1 MIRRGYYC
9 LYKGKIYECSVRKL
23 NVLLY
28 SNDIDDLKLNEFFKN
43 ICNNEEEEKNIDK
56 YLKEVPKDEIE
67 WFCQIWSTGEYK
79 GDIVSVDE
87 ERDDRYLISSRLL
100 LSKKRGVFDEEHG
113 FKVVEDGGYDT
124 HIYAGYVDKA
134 EVTNVTEHKRA
145 INDDLKAPDNWDF

>member
-1 MIRRGYYC
+1 MIRQGYYC
-9 LYKGKIYECSVRKL
+9 MYRSKVFRCGIIKS
-23 NVLLY
+23 NVLLRSDDY
-28 SNDIDDLKLNEFFKN
+28 DDLIKNGFEDNPFDKKGIKQEKYRKL
-43 ICNNEEEEKNIDK
+43 
-56 YLKEVPKDEIE
+56 VPKDEIE

>member
-67 WFCQIWSTGEYK
+67 WFCRIGTVGYYK
-79 GDIVSVDE
+79 GRKVAIFREDE
-87 ERDDRYLISSRLL
+87 
-100 LSKKRGVFDEEHG
+100 
-113 FKVVEDGGYDT
+113 DT
-124 HIYAGYVDKA
+124 YTIYATTRSTDD
-134 EVTNVTEHKRA
+134 EVFNVENGFDRMGAYEFEGKVPKDQVTDIHEKKGI
-145 INDDLKAPDNWDF
+145 INEEYKAPDNWDF